1 MLEISEISCSLKQGA
16 TEAGCLEA
24 CRREATRL
32 LACSAHD
39 VSAVTLHRKS
49 VDARKK
55 SNVHFMLSARVECAP
70 GVDEARLLS
79 RVPARESRRV
89 RSVDADEPMFRLAS
103 PSARDNTAQSRPVV
117 IGAGCAG
124 LFAALSLAEAG
135 LCPFLIEKGD
145 DAERRTAAVEHFNA
159 TGELDLSSN
168 IQFGLGGAGTFSDG
182 KLNTG
187 TKNPFHRLVLQT
199 LVAAG
204 APRDILWDAKP
215 HIGSDVLPHVVTA
228 LVERIRQLGGTVQF
242 RSSLTGIER
251 DELGAVSAVRVRTGA
266 GEELVP
272 TRSVILSCGH
282 SARDIFE
289 LLKDAGVELSRKTFA
304 MGVRIE
310 HLQKDIDRALYGTA
324 AGHPA
329 LGAAPYSL
337 VAHLKGGRSVF
348 SFCMCPGG
356 EVVAAASEEGGV
368 VTNGASLNARAGR
381 NANAALLV
389 NITPDD
395 LPGDDPLE
403 GIRLQRRCERAAY
416 AAGGGGYRAPAQL
429 VGDFLAGV
437 PSKGPGRVTPTYP
450 RGVTWGAIDDLLP
463 AHVIASLREG
473 LPLLGRKIRGY
484 DDPEAVLT
492 AVETRSSSPITIT
505 RSRETCISTN
515 TPGLF
520 PCGEGAGYAGGIM
533 SAATDGIRC
542 ANALIASLD

>member
-1 MLEISEISCSLKQGA
+1 MLEISEISCPLEQGA
-16 TEAGCLEA
+16 TEVGCIEA
-24 CRREATRL
+24 CRREVTRL
-32 LACSAHD
+32 LACSVHD
-39 VSAVTLHRKS
+39 LSAVTLHRKS

-55 SNVHFMLSARVECAP
+55 SNVHFMLSARVECVP
-70 GVDEARLLS
+70 GVDEALLLS
-79 RVPARESRRV
+79 RVPARETRRV
-89 RSVDADEPMFRLAS
+89 RAVDADEPMFRLAS
-103 PSARDNTAQSRPVV
+103 PSTRDNAARSRPVV

-135 LCPFLIEKGD
+135 LCPLLVEKGD

-187 TKNPFHRLVLQT
+187 TKNPLHRLVLQT
-199 LVAAG
+199 LVTAG
-204 APRDILWDAKP
+204 APHDILWDAKP

-242 RSSLTGIER
+242 RTSLTGIER
-251 DELGAVSAVRVRTGA
+251 DELGAVSAVRVSTEA

-282 SARDIFE
+282 SARDVFE
-289 LLKDAGVELSRKTFA
+289 LLKEAGVELSRKTFA

-337 VAHLKGGRSVF
+337 VTHLKGGRSVF

-450 RGVTWGAIDDLLP
+450 RGVTWGVIDDLLP

-505 RSRETCISTN
+505 RSRETCISIN

>member
-1 MLEISEISCSLKQGA
+1 
-16 TEAGCLEA
+16 
-24 CRREATRL
+24 
-32 LACSAHD
+32 
-39 VSAVTLHRKS
+39 
-49 VDARKK
+49 
-55 SNVHFMLSARVECAP
+55 
-70 GVDEARLLS
+70 
-79 RVPARESRRV
+79 
-89 RSVDADEPMFRLAS
+89 
-103 PSARDNTAQSRPVV
+103 
-117 IGAGCAG
+117 
-124 LFAALSLAEAG
+124 
-135 LCPFLIEKGD
+135 
-145 DAERRTAAVEHFNA
+145 
-159 TGELDLSSN
+159 
-168 IQFGLGGAGTFSDG
+168 
-182 KLNTG
+182 
-187 TKNPFHRLVLQT
+187 
-199 LVAAG
+199 
-204 APRDILWDAKP
+204 
-215 HIGSDVLPHVVTA
+215 
-228 LVERIRQLGGTVQF
+228 
-242 RSSLTGIER
+242 
-251 DELGAVSAVRVRTGA
+251 
-266 GEELVP
+266 
-272 TRSVILSCGH
+272 
-282 SARDIFE
+282 
-289 LLKDAGVELSRKTFA
+289 

-505 RSRETCISTN
+505 RSRETCISIASLREGLPLLGRKIRGYDDPEAVLTAVETRSSSPITITRSRETCISTN

-542 ANALIASLD
+542 ANALLASLD